1 MYCPHMSTESLR
13 RISQCGSLKKM
24 LPTPDLFTIVVA
36 KLNTAVFM
44 GIRQLSTYLTFPF
57 KEPL

>member
-44 GIRQLSTYLTFPF
+44 GIRQLSTYFTFP
-57 KEPL
+57 